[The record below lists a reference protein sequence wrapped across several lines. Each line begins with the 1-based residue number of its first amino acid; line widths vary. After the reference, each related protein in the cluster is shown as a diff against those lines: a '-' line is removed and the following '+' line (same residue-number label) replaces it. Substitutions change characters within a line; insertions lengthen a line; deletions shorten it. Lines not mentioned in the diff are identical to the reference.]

1 MYSHDVLVLGAGLA
15 GMRAAL
21 EAAKSG
27 ANVAML
33 SKVYPV
39 RSHSNAAQGGIN
51 AALTD
56 RGDDWQD
63 HAYDTVKGS
72 DFLGDQD
79 AIEVMCSEA
88 GQELINLEHMGVI
101 FNRDNEGRLG
111 TRAFGGQRRAR
122 TFFVADITGQAI
134 LHVMFEQILK
144 YNVRVYDEWYASTL
158 IIDGGR
164 CGGVVAMEM

>member
-56 RGDDWQD
+56 RGDDWAD

-101 FNRDNEGRLG
+101 FNRDDEGHLG

-134 LHVMFEQILK
+134 LHVMFEQILNEK
-144 YNVRVYDEWYASTL
+144 LESEYFFVN
-158 IIDGGR
+158 
-164 CGGVVAMEM
+164 C